1 MIRNYFKIAFRYL
14 QKNKLY
20 SFVNIIGLA
29 IGITS
34 CILIGLYIWH
44 EQSFDRFHKNG
55 DRIARVTWEYNF
67 EDKVNKVAL
76 TGTKVGPQ
84 FKRSFPEVEA
94 YVRTMKYPRVIG
106 YKDKLF
112 DEKNFF
118 YADSAFF
125 STFSFPLIIGD
136 PNKVLDA
143 PDKLVLT
150 QSTAKKYFGT
160 DNPVGQTVKV
170 GVKDFLITGVA
181 AGVPD
186 NCQIQFA
193 FVGA

>member
-76 TGTKVGPQ
+76 TGTKVRPQ

-136 PNKVLDA
+136 SNKVLDA

-150 QSTAKKYFGT
+150 QSTAKKY
-160 DNPVGQTVKV
+160 
-170 GVKDFLITGVA
+170 LHAVA
-181 AGVPD
+181 CQKAG
-186 NCQIQFA
+186 
-193 FVGA
+193 